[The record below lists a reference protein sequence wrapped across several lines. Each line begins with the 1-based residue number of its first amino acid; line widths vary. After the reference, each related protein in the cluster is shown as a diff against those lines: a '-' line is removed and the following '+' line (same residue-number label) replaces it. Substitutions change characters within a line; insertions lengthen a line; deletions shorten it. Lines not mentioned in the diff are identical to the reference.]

1 MEWTMAQSDK
11 ASEHVRRYRE
21 SNGADGHMWDQ
32 LGAPGTYSCL
42 LLTTEGRK
50 SQEPRTT
57 PLVYG
62 RDGKNYLVIG
72 SKGGRPTHP
81 AWYLN
86 LEANPQV
93 ELQVGADTFLAT
105 ARTAT
110 GSEREY
116 LWDQMRSVYP
126 LYDEYTE
133 RIGDAR
139 EIPLVV
145 ISPN

>member
-1 MEWTMAQSDK
+1 MAQSDK
-11 ASEHVRRYRE
+11 ASDHVRRYQE

-32 LGAPGTYSCL
+32 LGAPGTYPCL
-42 LLTTEGRK
+42 LLTTTGRK
-50 SQEPRTT
+50 SQEKKTT

-62 RDGKNYLVIG
+62 RDGDNYLVIG

-86 LEANPQV
+86 LVKNPQV
-93 ELQVGADTFLAT
+93 ELQVGAEKISA
-105 ARTAT
+105 AAHTAT
-110 GSEREY
+110 GNEREK

-145 ISPN
+145 ISPS

>member
-1 MEWTMAQSDK
+1 MAQSDK
-11 ASEHVRRYRE
+11 ALDHVRRYKE

-32 LGAPGTYSCL
+32 LGAAGSYPCL
-42 LLTTEGRK
+42 LLTTVGRK
-50 SQEPRTT
+50 SQAPRTT

-62 RDGKNYLVIG
+62 REGDNYLVIG

-86 LEANPQV
+86 LVENPRV
-93 ELQVGADTFLAT
+93 ELQVGADIFSAT
-105 ARTAT
+105 AHTAA
-110 GSEREY
+110 GGEREK

-126 LYDEYTE
+126 LYDEYTA
-133 RIGDAR
+133 RIGTAR

-145 ISPN
+145 FAPD